1 MCEAWGF
8 AFHRL
13 KLDLKRKR
21 SVYYWW
27 KFRLTNAIP
36 IDLIKFVTQAD
47 YFCWKMFHVEFQP
60 AENFPFQLINSPLID
75 AYCPLIECSRY
86 VIVRRCSDLCAFDR
100 MHCLIWIKFC
110 EARGI
115 YPIAHAVGLWSVC
128 LCISFTTTENVR
140 VWRIVQDGM
149 NRSHCKESKPSKN
162 SSQSCDM
169 WTIDFVCRFICIC
182 WSHGWLEIIWRNTF
196 KYHSKLESNLTLYL
210 HRIKLSILKNI
221 PYSNSNS

>member
-1 MCEAWGF
+1 MCHSG
-8 AFHRL
+8 RL
-13 KLDLKRKR
+13 FLLENVPCWIPT
-21 SVYYWW
+21 SW
-27 KFRLTNAIP
+27 K
-36 IDLIKFVTQAD
+36 
-47 YFCWKMFHVEFQP
+47 
-60 AENFPFQLINSPLID
+60 FPFQLFNSPLID

-149 NRSHCKESKPSKN
+149 NWCHCKESKRSKIPHKTSCKISLDIH
-162 SSQSCDM
+162 SSS
-169 WTIDFVCRFICIC
+169 
-182 WSHGWLEIIWRNTF
+182 
-196 KYHSKLESNLTLYL
+196 
-210 HRIKLSILKNI
+210 LSAVR
-221 PYSNSNS
+221 PYA

>member
-1 MCEAWGF
+1 MYEAWGY

-21 SVYYWW
+21 YVYYWW
-27 KFRLTNAIP
+27 KFRLTIAIP
-36 IDLIKFVTQAD
+36 IDLIEFVTQAD

-86 VIVRRCSDLCAFDR
+86 VSVRRYSDLCAFDR

-149 NRSHCKESKPSKN
+149 NRSPRKILRKAVICERSTMFAD
-162 SSQSCDM
+162 SSVYVEVMD
-169 WTIDFVCRFICIC
+169 D
-182 WSHGWLEIIWRNTF
+182 
-196 KYHSKLESNLTLYL
+196 SKLSDATL
-210 HRIKLSILKNI
+210 LSTTA
-221 PYSNSNS
+221 S